1 MLMHTYV
8 RMYTHLV
15 VVAFSS
21 VFTTQTVAIY
31 SFGGASEGTVPT
43 TSARLEVIIPVVVC
57 GVVLLVAIAM
67 VFIIGLVVAWKKK
80 RSQPVVSVT

>member
-1 MLMHTYV
+1 MHTFIRV
-8 RMYTHLV
+8 YTYMV
-15 VVAFSS
+15 VVPSSS

-31 SFGGASEGTVPT
+31 SFGVGSEGTVPT
-43 TSARLEVIIPVVVC
+43 TSARLEIIIPVVVC

-67 VFIIGLVVAWKKK
+67 VLIIGLVVAWKKK